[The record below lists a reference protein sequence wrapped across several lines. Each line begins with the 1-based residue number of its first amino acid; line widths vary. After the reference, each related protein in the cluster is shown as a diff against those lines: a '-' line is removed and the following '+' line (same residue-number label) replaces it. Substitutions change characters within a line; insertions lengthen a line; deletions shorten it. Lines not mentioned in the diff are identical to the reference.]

1 MDDAGTC
8 GSESTSRGRR
18 VLVTGATRGIGRAV
32 AVALAPDF
40 EVVVVG
46 RRAEDVAAVVESV
59 RTETPG
65 AAATGLL
72 LDLADITSLAGAC
85 SELPDL
91 DGVVHCAGV
100 EGTASA
106 ADLEPE
112 FLASVLAVNLNGPV
126 ELTRQLLP
134 GLRRRRGRVV
144 FVNSTA
150 ALQTFAGWGAYSAS
164 KAALRAYADTLRV
177 EERPHGVGVT
187 SVFPGRTDTGM
198 QRDIAA
204 KRGAEFDPTTAMS
217 AASVAAAVRHAL
229 TAPADAEVTD
239 LTITPGPR
247 G

>member
-1 MDDAGTC
+1 MNEAGAD
-8 GSESTSRGRR
+8 GGDVTSRGR

-32 AVALAPDF
+32 ATALASDF
-40 EVVVVG
+40 ELIVAG
-46 RRAEDVAAVVESV
+46 RRAEDVSDVVEGV
-59 RTETPG
+59 RAESLG
-65 AAATGLL
+65 ATATGLL
-72 LDLADITSLAGAC
+72 LDLAELTSVAEASTDLA
-85 SELPDL
+85 DL

-100 EGTASA
+100 EGTAAA

-112 FLASVLAVNLNGPV
+112 FLASVLAVNLTGPV
-126 ELTRQLLP
+126 ELTRRLLP
-134 GLRRRRGRVV
+134 GLRRRHGRVV

-164 KAALRAYADTLRV
+164 KAALRAYADTLRL
-177 EERPHGVGVT
+177 EERAHGVGVT

-204 KRGAEFDPTTAMS
+204 KRGAEFDPRTAMS
-217 AASVAAAVRHAL
+217 PASVAAAVRWAL